1 MWIAF
6 WSDYSGRF
14 VENGLEGDNS
24 SRELVGYSSL
34 CTKDDLSLYHGLAEE
49 MERTRES
56 DDAF

>member
-1 MWIAF
+1 M
-6 WSDYSGRF
+6 
-14 VENGLEGDNS
+14 ENGLEGDNS